1 MMNRPFVDLLLLS
14 VLEARPERVEQR
26 VQPYVVRDKAVHK
39 FEEAIQPERYLPGRA
54 LGWVVNKDR

>member
-54 LGWVVNKDR
+54 LW